1 MNVIPVWKLKDN
13 LTNILKEYKD
23 ENDIVDI
30 SDIRKFILELYR
42 SNNLWLNEAFQT
54 YLYYASCKKIDIT
67 VRDLKD
73 FIEKVR

>member
-1 MNVIPVWKLKDN
+1 MKVIPVLELKDN
-13 LTNILKEYKD
+13 LTKILKEYKD
-23 ENDIVDI
+23 ENDIVEK
-30 SDIRKFILELYR
+30 SDIRKFILELYS
-42 SNNLWLNEAFQT
+42 SNNLWLNNAFQT